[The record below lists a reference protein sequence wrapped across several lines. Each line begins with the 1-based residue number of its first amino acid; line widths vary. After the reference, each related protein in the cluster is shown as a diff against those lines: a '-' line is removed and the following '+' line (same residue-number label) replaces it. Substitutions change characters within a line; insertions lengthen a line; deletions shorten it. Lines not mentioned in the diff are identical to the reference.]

1 MIEVKGDAM
10 WILLVVTVLAILVT
24 LGIVVWRL
32 RPSPPPSDV
41 DPLFTAG
48 IAISGASAALIAT
61 LGAAMIPMLL
71 VGLACIVVGA
81 HRSRAGDQ

>member
-10 WILLVVTVLAILVT
+10 WISLVVTIFGVLVILG
-24 LGIVVWRL
+24 LVVGRL

-41 DPLFTAG
+41 DPLFAAG

-61 LGAAMIPMLL
+61 MGVAMIPMLL

>member
-1 MIEVKGDAM
+1 MIEGKGDAM
-10 WILLVVTVLAILVT
+10 WISLVVTILGVILI
-24 LGIVVWRL
+24 LGLVVGRL

-41 DPLFTAG
+41 DPLFAAG

-61 LGAAMIPMLL
+61 MGLAMIPMLL

-81 HRSRAGDQ
+81 HRSRVRDR